1 MAEISRG
8 DSDGDPLGK
17 PYAVY
22 DARNRAVAY
31 LVIGVVALVVGVAGL
46 IYGLPRG
53 DDGLMATLIG
63 GLFAAAAPVFIG
75 VAGYNLRRGFEVR
88 RKGVRYRSWG
98 GTVELLW
105 GDIKRIDVTKL
116 VDSAAAEAPDARLGM
131 HGSHSRWEVEI
142 TGRKKV
148 KIVLGYNFTAL
159 VKSPSTLVNLLK
171 MHSKLDIDDSAISS
185 RRG

>member
-1 MAEISRG
+1 MAETSRG

-88 RKGVRYRSWG
+88 RKGG
-98 GTVELLW
+98 GPVP
-105 GDIKRIDVTKL
+105 L
-116 VDSAAAEAPDARLGM
+116 VGR
-131 HGSHSRWEVEI
+131 HGR
-142 TGRKKV
+142 
-148 KIVLGYNFTAL
+148 
-159 VKSPSTLVNLLK
+159 TLVGR
-171 MHSKLDIDDSAISS
+171 HQADRSDQA
-185 RRG
+185 RR

>member
-1 MAEISRG
+1 M
-8 DSDGDPLGK
+8 
-17 PYAVY
+17 
-22 DARNRAVAY
+22 
-31 LVIGVVALVVGVAGL
+31 
-46 IYGLPRG
+46 
-53 DDGLMATLIG
+53 
-63 GLFAAAAPVFIG
+63 
-75 VAGYNLRRGFEVR
+75 
-88 RKGVRYRSWG
+88 
-98 GTVELLW
+98 
-105 GDIKRIDVTKL
+105 TKL